1 MNDPIPYAERKPI
14 DRIERLAAA
23 SKKGR
28 NLVSLERSLLYL
40 ESYGE
45 TEGGPVIIRR
55 AKALRHIL
63 ENIPIRIDPDEIIIG
78 GRTPYPK
85 MGVPSLE
92 GSVDWLMDELDTVS
106 RRSQEPFSFS
116 EEDKAAFKNVLY
128 PAFKGTTLKDRIA
141 GELPRDVSDCVES
154 GVFAL
159 HQTTHSQGHILP
171 DTEKWLTLGING
183 LIGEVEAAGS
193 GSSGKNRDFY
203 EAVLVTLDA
212 AKRFILRYGD
222 LAARMGRLAVR
233 EVCDKIASGVP
244 ETFMEAVQSLWF
256 LFVILHTESIG
267 SSFSPGRLDQTLYP
281 FYKRERERGTLND
294 ETALDIIEAFFVK
307 CNEIVLFRSESA
319 AKYFAGFPIGFNITL
334 GGTNGKGENTINEL
348 SYLFLKAE
356 ADLGLPQPNLSV
368 RIGSKT
374 PSRFFD
380 ACGFVIR
387 RGSGMPQVFN
397 DDAIVPALKN
407 RGVAREDARNYA
419 LIGCV
424 EIGIPGMHLGLSD
437 AAMLN
442 FARLFEVSLRDKIHQ
457 RFAGL
462 ERTVSANMEYYVK
475 KMAEGCNI
483 VDRLHAE
490 VLPTPFLSAVVSD
503 CIEKGT
509 DVTAGG
515 ARYNFTGPQGVGIA
529 NIADSMYAVK
539 KAVFDDKKIAYSA
552 LLKVLDNNFDGNEML
567 RYRLMNR
574 IPKYGNN
581 IREVDDMANKWSR
594 KYNREVTKY
603 KNPRGGSFSPGLYT
617 VSAHVPLGMNVGAT
631 PDGRLKGEP
640 LADGGLSPM
649 RGRDKRGPIAVIQS
663 VSRVDLKNASNG
675 ALLNIKF
682 HPSVFEGDEGLSK
695 FTDFLRGFV
704 AYGNIHVQFNVL
716 SADTLKKAKEN
727 PEEYSDLVVR
737 VAGYSAFFVDLNEA
751 LQDDIIERTEHAG

>member
-1 MNDPIPYAERKPI
+1 MNHLIPYAKRKPI
-14 DRIERLAAA
+14 DRIERLSAGA
-23 SKKGR
+23 KRGR
-28 NLVSLERSLLYL
+28 NLISLERSLLYL
-40 ESYGE
+40 DSYGR
-45 TEGGPVIIRR
+45 TKDKPVIIRR
-55 AKALRHIL
+55 AKTLQHIL
-63 ENIPIRIDPDEIIIG
+63 ENIPIRIDPDEIIVG

-92 GSVDWLMDELDTVS
+92 GSVDWLMDELDTVAH
-106 RRSQEPFSFS
+106 RSQEPFIIS
-116 EEDKAAFKNVLY
+116 EEDKVTFKKVLY
-128 PAFKGTTLKDRIA
+128 PAFKGMTLKDRIVE
-141 GELPRDVSDCVES
+141 ELPHDISDCIES

-171 DTEKWLTLGING
+171 DTEKWLALGING
-183 LIGEVEAAGS
+183 LIDEVKSAETKANGE
-193 GSSGKNRDFY
+193 NHDFY
-203 EAVLVTLDA
+203 EAVLLTLDA
-212 AKRFILRYGD
+212 AKRFILRYSD
-222 LAARMGRLAVR
+222 LAARMGRSDVG
-233 EVCDKIASGVP
+233 EVCKKIASGGP
-244 ETFMEAVQSLWF
+244 ETFREAAQALWF
-256 LFVILHTESIG
+256 LFVILHIESIG

-281 FYKRERERGTLND
+281 FYKRDTEQGTLND
-294 ETALDIIEAFFVK
+294 ETALDIIEAFFIK
-307 CNEIVLFRSESA
+307 CNEIVLFRSESS

-334 GGTNGKGENTINEL
+334 GGTDCDGNDAINEL

-356 ADLGLPQPNLSV
+356 ADFGLPQPNLSV
-368 RIGSKT
+368 RIHSNT
-374 PSRFFD
+374 PTRFLD
-380 ACGFVIR
+380 ACGYVIR
-387 RGSGMPQVFN
+387 LGSGMPQVFN
-397 DDAIVPALKN
+397 DDAIIPALLN
-407 RGVAREDARNYA
+407 RGVTVKDARNYG

-424 EIGIPGMHLGLSD
+424 EIGIPGKHLGLSD

-442 FARLFEVSLRDKIHQ
+442 LSRLFEVSLRKKAHKS
-457 RFAGL
+457 FAGL
-462 ERTVSANMEYYVK
+462 ERTVSENMEYYVQ
-475 KMAEGCNI
+475 KMAQGCNI
-483 VDRLHAE
+483 VDRLHAD

-529 NIADSMYAVK
+529 NIADSMFAVK
-539 KAVFDDKKIAYSA
+539 KAVFDDREIEYGT
-552 LLKVLDNNFDGNEML
+552 LLNILNDNFSGKEML
-567 RYRLMNR
+567 RYKLMNR

-581 IREVDDMANKWSR
+581 IREVDDMAYKWSH
-594 KYNREVTKY
+594 KYNKEVGKY

-649 RGRDKRGPIAVIQS
+649 RGRDKRGPIAVVQS

-682 HPSVFEGDEGLSK
+682 HPSVFDGDEGLSK
-695 FTDFLRGFV
+695 FTDFLRGFI
-704 AYGNIHVQFNVL
+704 AYKNIHVQFNVL

-727 PEEYSDLVVR
+727 PDEYRDLVVR